1 MGEGGGNY
9 VDSGLKQ
16 LRLPLFF
23 LARQEIADTFRF
35 RFLLM
40 LASHW
45 TNLEGSVTWWGAPS
59 GDAGRSGTRQR
70 SASLPRLRSLGC
82 AVLTA
87 STLRHT
93 L

>member
-9 VDSGLKQ
+9 VDPDPKQ
-16 LRLPLFF
+16 LHLPVFF
-23 LARQEIADTFRF
+23 LARQEIADTVCF
-35 RFLLM
+35 RFLLT

-45 TNLEGSVTWWGAPS
+45 ANLEGSVTWQAAPS
-59 GDAGRSGTRQR
+59 GDVGRRGARQR
-70 SASLPRLRSLGC
+70 SACLPRLRSLGR

-87 STLRHT
+87 SALRHT